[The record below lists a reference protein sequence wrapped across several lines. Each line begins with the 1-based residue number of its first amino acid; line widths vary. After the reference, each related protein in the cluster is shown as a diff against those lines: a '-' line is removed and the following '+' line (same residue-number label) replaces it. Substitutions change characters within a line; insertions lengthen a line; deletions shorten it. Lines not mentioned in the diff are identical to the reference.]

1 MAQDI
6 AQSDVVLIRY
16 LDIDQAL
23 EFRRKHE
30 VPVEETPIYYY
41 IANYKPNQLEILF
54 HRGIDIIEGSNKKEA
69 GSYLRDK
76 LFNLL
81 KTRAKVG
88 APIEEKNSGLK

>member
-1 MAQDI
+1 M
-6 AQSDVVLIRY
+6 
-16 LDIDQAL
+16 
-23 EFRRKHE
+23 EFGRKNK
-30 VPVEETPIYYY
+30 VSVEEMPHYNY

-54 HRGIDIIEGSNKKEA
+54 HRCFDEIPGSNKKEA